1 MLKSQH
7 SVSGALA
14 RSTHNAANE
23 GWLGEGEGE
32 GEGGK
37 VARMWA
43 VGVAMWYWILRRRGR
58 ECGRWGRRW
67 GASVVTGVGWV

>member
-23 GWLGEGEGE
+23 GGADEGWLGEV
-32 GEGGK
+32 EGGK

-58 ECGRWGRRW
+58 ECGR
-67 GASVVTGVGWV
+67 